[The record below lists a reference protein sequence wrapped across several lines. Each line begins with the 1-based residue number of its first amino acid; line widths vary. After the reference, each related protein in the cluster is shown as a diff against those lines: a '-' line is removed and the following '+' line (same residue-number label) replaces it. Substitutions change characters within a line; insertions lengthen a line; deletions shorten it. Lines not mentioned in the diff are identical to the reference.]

1 MAELYLAQH
10 AKKGGGFCIKR
21 ILPYLASE
29 QEFVQMFLDE
39 ARIAA
44 QLQHPNIAAVKDLG
58 FIAENIFIVMEF
70 VDGLDLRRICQE
82 EQKKKGVVP
91 YHLAAWMVARVA
103 AGLHYAHEKRW
114 PDGRAIGIIHRDVSP
129 QNVMVSYDGDIKL
142 VDFGI
147 AKATAEMDKTRP
159 GVIKGKF
166 LYLAPEQVT
175 GEKLDARAD
184 LFSLG
189 TMLYEIT
196 TGKSP
201 FQRQTAEGV
210 IVAIRSEE
218 PEEPR
223 KVRRDFP
230 KDLARIISKCLTKD
244 RDKRYQHASEVE
256 RDLDAWLAANDPVV
270 AADVAAYLDK
280 LLGGTKGKRTA
291 LPPIVAGPTPLPVAP
306 RAGDETEDMTE
317 SSLRSPA
324 PAPRRTTSAPR
335 GRPAPQPAPRPS
347 PVAAPPSL
355 GDDEPEATQMME
367 AYAGEPSGA
376 DHSPYGDTGDLAV
389 VEPTPALRRQSGRP
403 ETRSVPQ
410 VPWNNPAS
418 ERGQQDRGHP
428 PRRKPTAVLLAPPP
442 MEEDS
447 AITGQEDEV
456 DRTDPEET
464 AASVP
469 ASQRGRGALPRARP
483 QKRSSKGA
491 LVAGLMG
498 GVLLLVLGGGGF
510 LYWQAEQQQAAAE
523 EAARQ
528 AAQQL
533 AQQAEP
539 PAPPPLAPIEPE
551 PPPAPTPAP
560 PPPPAEVELRV
571 AGPKIAEAR
580 WSNRPGEAPGVHAPG
595 TAATVVAGHLEYE
608 FRCNRKTTA
617 WKRAELDVSSPGPV
631 ELKLPCPK

>member
-21 ILPYLASE
+21 ILPYLATE

-44 QLQHPNIAAVKDLG
+44 QLQHPNIAAVRDLG

-82 EQKKKGVVP
+82 EQKKKSVVP
-91 YHLAAWMVARVA
+91 YHIAAWMVARVA
-103 AGLHYAHEKRW
+103 AGLQYAHDKRW
-114 PDGRAIGIIHRDVSP
+114 PDGRRIGIIHRDVSP
-129 QNVMVSYDGDIKL
+129 QNVMVSFDGDIKL

-189 TMLYEIT
+189 TLLYEIT

-218 PEEPR
+218 PEDPR
-223 KVRRDFP
+223 KIRRDFP
-230 KDLARIISKCLTKD
+230 KELARIVSKCLSKD
-244 RDKRYQHASEVE
+244 REKRYQQASEVE
-256 RDLDAWLAANDPVV
+256 RDLDAWLASSEPVV

-280 LLGGTKGKRTA
+280 LLGGTKAKRTA
-291 LPPIVAGPTPLPVAP
+291 LPPVVAAHTPLPVAP

-317 SSLRSPA
+317 SNLRLPV
-324 PAPRRTTSAPR
+324 PPPRRTTSLPK
-335 GRPAPQPAPRPS
+335 GRPAAQSTPRPAP
-347 PVAAPPSL
+347 VPPPTSL
-355 GDDEPEATQMME
+355 GDDEPEATQMM
-367 AYAGEPSGA
+367 AAFDGGPPSGDNA
-376 DHSPYGDTGDLAV
+376 PYGDTGDLAA
-389 VEPTPALRRQSGRP
+389 VEPAPLPVRRPAARP
-403 ETRSVPQ
+403 ATRNVPQ
-410 VPWNNPAS
+410 VPWNPPAPD
-418 ERGQQDRGHP
+418 RGQQDRVQP
-428 PRRKPTAVLLAPPP
+428 PRRKPTAVLPAPPP
-442 MEEDS
+442 VQEDS
-447 AITGQEDEV
+447 AITG
-456 DRTDPEET
+456 RTDPEET

-469 ASQRGRGALPRARP
+469 AQRKGRGTLPGPRP
-483 QKRSSKGA
+483 LNRSSKVA
-491 LVAGLMG
+491 LAAGLMG
-498 GVLLLVLGGGGF
+498 GVLLLALGGGGL
-510 LYWQAEQQQAAAE
+510 LYWQEQEDRAAEAAVQQAA
-523 EAARQ
+523 
-528 AAQQL
+528 QL
-533 AQQAEP
+533 AQQLDP
-539 PAPPPLAPIEPE
+539 PLPRPAPPPEPE
-551 PPPAPTPAP
+551 PPPAPTPP
-560 PPPPAEVELRV
+560 LPPAEVELRV
-571 AGPKIAEAR
+571 AGPKVAEAR
-580 WSNRPGEAPGVHAPG
+580 WSSKPGEAPGVHLPG
-595 TAATVVAGHLEYE
+595 TAATVLAGHLEYE
-608 FRCNRKTTA
+608 FRCNRQTAA

>member
-39 ARIAA
+39 ARIAS
-44 QLQHPNIAAVKDLG
+44 QLQHPNIVAVKDLG

-82 EQKKKGVVP
+82 EQKKKSVVP
-91 YHLAAWMVARVA
+91 YAIAAWMVARVA
-103 AGLHYAHEKRW
+103 AGLQYAHDKRW
-114 PDGRAIGIIHRDVSP
+114 PDGRRIGIIHRDVSP
-129 QNVMVSYDGDIKL
+129 QNVMVSFDGDIKL

-175 GEKLDARAD
+175 GEKLDSRAD

-189 TMLYEIT
+189 TLLYEIT

-218 PEEPR
+218 PEDPR

-230 KDLARIISKCLTKD
+230 RDLSRIISKCLAKD
-244 RDKRYQHASEVE
+244 REKRYQQAAEVE

-291 LPPIVAGPTPLPVAP
+291 LPPVVAAAQAPAPAAP
-306 RAGDETEDMTE
+306 RAGDETDDMTE
-317 SSLRSPA
+317 SDLRSP
-324 PAPRRTTSAPR
+324 PRRTTSAPKS
-335 GRPAPQPAPRPS
+335 RPAAQPAPRPA
-347 PVAAPPSL
+347 PTAPPPSL

-367 AYAGEPSGA
+367 AFSGGTQGG
-376 DHSPYGDTGDLAV
+376 DESPYGDTGDLAAL
-389 VEPTPALRRQSGRP
+389 EPTPAVRRQPQRT
-403 ETRSVPQ
+403 ETRNGQQ
-410 VPWNNPAS
+410 VPWSESAP
-418 ERGQQDRGHP
+418 ERGPQDRGQP
-428 PRRKPTAVLLAPPP
+428 PRRRPTAVLAAPLPP
-442 MEEDS
+442 SEDS

-456 DRTDPEET
+456 DRTDPEDT
-464 AASVP
+464 AASRP
-469 ASQRGRGALPRARP
+469 AAQKGRGALPRARP

-491 LVAGLMG
+491 LVAGLLG
-498 GVLLLVLGGGGF
+498 GVLLLALGGGGF
-510 LYWQAEQQQAAAE
+510 LYWQDQQEQAAAE
-523 EAARQ
+523 EAARE

-533 AQQAEP
+533 AQQAATPPPP
-539 PAPPPLAPIEPE
+539 PAPPDPAPPPE
-551 PPPAPTPAP
+551 PPP

-571 AGPKIAEAR
+571 AGPKVAEAR
-580 WSNRPGEAPGVHAPG
+580 WSNKPGEVPGVHAPG
-595 TAATVVAGHLEYE
+595 TAATVLAGHLEYE
-608 FRCNRKTTA
+608 FRCNRKTAA
-617 WKRAELDVSSPGPV
+617 WKRAELDVGAPGPV